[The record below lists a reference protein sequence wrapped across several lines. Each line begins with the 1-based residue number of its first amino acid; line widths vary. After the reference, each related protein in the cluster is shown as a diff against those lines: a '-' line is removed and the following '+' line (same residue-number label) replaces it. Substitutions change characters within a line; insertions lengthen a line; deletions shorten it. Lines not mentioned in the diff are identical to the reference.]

1 MNDII
6 QLLPDSVANQIAAG
20 EVIQR
25 PASVIKELVENS
37 IDAGATLIN
46 VVCVDSGRTSIQ
58 VTDNGKGMSET
69 DARLSFERH
78 ATSKIRQA
86 DDLFNLHTMGFRGE
100 ALASIAAVAQVELR
114 TRRPDDDLG
123 TALTIAG
130 SRFVSQ
136 EPVQCPVGCNFTISN
151 LFYNV
156 PVRRK
161 FLKSNTTELNNIVT
175 AFERIALVYPDVAF
189 TLYNN
194 QTELYNLKAGG
205 LRQRIVDVI
214 GKKINQ
220 HLLPIDIDTTMC
232 KISGFVGKPES
243 ARKKGARQFFFVNG
257 RYMKHPYFHKAIMT
271 AYERLVPEGEQ
282 IPYFIYFTVNPT
294 DIDVNIHPTKTEIKF
309 ENEQTVWQILTA
321 AVRDA
326 VGMFNDVTAIEFDT
340 EGQPDI
346 PALGAMPQADISAPK
361 VQYNPAYNPF
371 NEPSAQRSSA
381 APDNWEQLYE
391 GLSSAHSRQQSAPSL
406 FGNNTGGVIQSRSNV
421 ANKPFADNG
430 IVLSTG
436 FSKPDGSIS
445 QSAGFDADSLDFNTD
460 ANAQP
465 SGTDMQSAGFNAL
478 SADTDML
485 SASTEPSPL
494 EEKSPTHYQY
504 KGRYIMTS
512 VKSGLMI
519 IDQYR
524 AHTRILY
531 EGYIEQMQ
539 KRRSSSQK
547 PLFPDTIHFSA
558 SDKVVVEAV
567 MPELQNIGFELTP
580 NEEGDYTITAVPSG
594 LDGLDY
600 VALVQDLVASARE
613 KTTSA
618 IDDINHS
625 IALELA
631 RNAAVT
637 YGQVLTNA
645 EMENIVN
652 SLFACS
658 NFSYTPDGKK
668 ILTMLRQTD
677 LEQLFGV

>member
-406 FGNNTGGVIQSRSNV
+406 FGNDTGGVIQSRSN
-421 ANKPFADNG
+421 ATNKPFADNG
-430 IVLSTG
+430 IVLSKG
-436 FSKPDGSIS
+436 FSKPDG
-445 QSAGFDADSLDFNTD
+445 L
-460 ANAQP
+460 NAE
-465 SGTDMQSAGFNAL
+465 SAGFNAL
-478 SADTDML
+478 SADTNML

-539 KRRSSSQK
+539 KRRPSSQK

-580 NEEGDYTITAVPSG
+580 NEEGDYKITAVPSG

>member
-406 FGNNTGGVIQSRSNV
+406 FGNDTGGVIQSRSNV

-430 IVLSTG
+430 IVLSKS
-436 FSKPDGSIS
+436 FSKPDG
-445 QSAGFDADSLDFNTD
+445 L
-460 ANAQP
+460 NAE
-465 SGTDMQSAGFNAL
+465 SAGFNAL

-539 KRRSSSQK
+539 KRRPSSQK

-580 NEEGDYTITAVPSG
+580 NEEGDYKITAVPSG

>member
-406 FGNNTGGVIQSRSNV
+406 FGNDTGGVIQSRSNV

-430 IVLSTG
+430 IVLSKG
-436 FSKPDGSIS
+436 FSKPDGLNAE
-445 QSAGFDADSLDFNTD
+445 SAE
-460 ANAQP
+460 
-465 SGTDMQSAGFNAL
+465 FNAL

-539 KRRSSSQK
+539 KHRPSSQK

-600 VALVQDLVASARE
+600 VALVQDLVASACE

-658 NFSYTPDGKK
+658 NFSYTPDGKN

>member
-136 EPVQCPVGCNFTISN
+136 EPVQCPIGCNFTISN

-371 NEPSAQRSSA
+371 NESSAQRSSA

-406 FGNNTGGVIQSRSNV
+406 FGNDTGGVIQSRSN
-421 ANKPFADNG
+421 ATNKPFADNG
-430 IVLSTG
+430 IVLSKG
-436 FSKPDGSIS
+436 FSKPDGLNAE
-445 QSAGFDADSLDFNTD
+445 SAE
-460 ANAQP
+460 
-465 SGTDMQSAGFNAL
+465 FNAL

-539 KRRSSSQK
+539 KRRPSSQK

-567 MPELQNIGFELTP
+567 MPELQDIGFELTP
-580 NEEGDYTITAVPSG
+580 NEEGDYKITAVPSG

>member
-406 FGNNTGGVIQSRSNV
+406 FGNDTGGVIQSRSNI

-430 IVLSTG
+430 IVLSKG
-436 FSKPDGSIS
+436 FSKPDGLNAE
-445 QSAGFDADSLDFNTD
+445 SAE
-460 ANAQP
+460 
-465 SGTDMQSAGFNAL
+465 FNAL

-519 IDQYR
+519 VDQYR

-539 KRRSSSQK
+539 KRRPSSQK

>member
-123 TALTIAG
+123 TALTITG

-220 HLLPIDIDTTMC
+220 HLLPIDIDTSMC

-406 FGNNTGGVIQSRSNV
+406 FGNDTGGVIQSRSN
-421 ANKPFADNG
+421 ATNKPFADKG
-430 IVLSTG
+430 IVLSKG
-436 FSKPDGSIS
+436 FSKPDG
-445 QSAGFDADSLDFNTD
+445 L
-460 ANAQP
+460 NAE
-465 SGTDMQSAGFNAL
+465 SAGFNAL

-539 KRRSSSQK
+539 KRRPSSQK

>member
-346 PALGAMPQADISAPK
+346 PALGAMPQADICAPK
-361 VQYNPAYNPF
+361 VQYNPTYNPF

-406 FGNNTGGVIQSRSNV
+406 FGNDTGGVIQSRSNV

-430 IVLSTG
+430 IVLSKG
-436 FSKPDGSIS
+436 FSKPDAPARNQQDSMQIRLIS
-445 QSAGFDADSLDFNTD
+445 TQTRIHNRVAQTCSRQDSTHFRQTQTCCQP
-460 ANAQP
+460 QP
-465 SGTDMQSAGFNAL
+465 S
-478 SADTDML
+478 
-485 SASTEPSPL
+485 
-494 EEKSPTHYQY
+494 
-504 KGRYIMTS
+504 R
-512 VKSGLMI
+512 
-519 IDQYR
+519 
-524 AHTRILY
+524 
-531 EGYIEQMQ
+531 
-539 KRRSSSQK
+539 RRSKRSR
-547 PLFPDTIHFSA
+547 PLTIS
-558 SDKVVVEAV
+558 
-567 MPELQNIGFELTP
+567 TR
-580 NEEGDYTITAVPSG
+580 
-594 LDGLDY
+594 
-600 VALVQDLVASARE
+600 VA
-613 KTTSA
+613 TS
-618 IDDINHS
+618 
-625 IALELA
+625 
-631 RNAAVT
+631 
-637 YGQVLTNA
+637 
-645 EMENIVN
+645 
-652 SLFACS
+652 
-658 NFSYTPDGKK
+658 
-668 ILTMLRQTD
+668 
-677 LEQLFGV
+677 

>member
-232 KISGFVGKPES
+232 KITGFVGKPES

-430 IVLSTG
+430 IVLSKG
-436 FSKPDGSIS
+436 FSKPDGLNAE
-445 QSAGFDADSLDFNTD
+445 SAE
-460 ANAQP
+460 
-465 SGTDMQSAGFNAL
+465 FNAL

-539 KRRSSSQK
+539 KRRPSSQK